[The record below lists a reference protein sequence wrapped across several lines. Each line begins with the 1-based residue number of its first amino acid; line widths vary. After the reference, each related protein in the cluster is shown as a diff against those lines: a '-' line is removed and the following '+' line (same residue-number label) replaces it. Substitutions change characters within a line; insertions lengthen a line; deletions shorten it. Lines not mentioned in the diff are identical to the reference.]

1 MLDLKLRELRLENGY
16 TQSFVAEYLNVQQ
29 NTYSQYETQK
39 REIPLELLVKL
50 SIFYQVS
57 VDYVLGLTL

>member
-16 TQSFVAEYLNVQQ
+16 TQSFVAEYLNVQL

-50 SIFYQVS
+50 SKLYQVS